1 MGSPIDLDFNGQVGS
16 APSSNDFAP
25 PVSGV
30 YSSTFQ
36 TLFGGLSSE
45 DQQKI
50 WSYFIFKNNLTDPP
64 PTDPATQNL
73 FNEYV
78 SLVVEFYDPARYG
91 SLFQPLFGGMSIED
105 QLEVWNYFLYK
116 NSLPSPPPT
125 NQETKDIFSKHAISV
140 YKYLQ
145 LKILDGD
152 NLFIT
157 VPLLNPP
164 TSGFYATA
172 FQSYFGGITPQ
183 EQQKVW
189 VQFLADN
196 DLTTT
201 PPANDG
207 ITQARFIQ
215 YASAVFG
222 LDPAATYNFT
232 ILEPPTTGFFANAF
246 QSYFGGLSELQ
257 KKKIWIQFLV
267 NNKFAV
273 TGPPENAAA
282 MQLFMAYANAVLS
295 VIQNQDVHSPEEVRK
310 RYIMAVTIE
319 ALLKMLASLQ
329 DAIGVQSKNL
339 IFYGFWQQEY
349 TKMMARVPTY
359 VGDPDMGVK
368 VDLTTLEKFTFGYN
382 KLSVADIAEWWAANS
397 LDGTGQTFTMTGLAK
412 DLLGNPLLTI
422 DYTPQVG
429 TTPGSISW
437 TTRSTLL
444 PLPDTTTVNVPLQA
458 DLSTFTENSAQSKRS
473 LAQDAYE
480 TAFKTAFV
488 SAWNGGLSAAVTGV
502 NEANLSAINSISATP
517 IPPSSGLTPADM
529 QPRSKPDTNLYSSME
544 IPWGFSYVVGA
555 SAHSDINGN
564 VTPAGKLSDDNA
576 KARGEINAKLQAFID
591 SIRARRKT
599 VQTTAQRLQT
609 DLDQSRQTVT
619 KQSDILNSIL
629 QSITD
634 LVKGIFRK

>member
-16 APSSNDFAP
+16 APLTDDFAP

-30 YSSTFQ
+30 YSGTFQ
-36 TLFGGLSSE
+36 TLFGGLSSQ

-50 WSYFIFKNNLTDPP
+50 WSYFLFKNNLTDPP
-64 PTDPATQNL
+64 PTDPDTQFL
-73 FNEYV
+73 FNAYV
-78 SLVVEFYDPARYG
+78 SLVVEFYDPAKYG
-91 SLFQPLFGGMSIED
+91 TLFQPLFGTMSIED

-116 NSLPSPPPT
+116 NNLNNPPPT
-125 NQETKDIFSKHAISV
+125 NQETKDIFNKHAESV
-140 YKYLQ
+140 YKYLY

-152 NLFIT
+152 NLYIT
-157 VPLLNPP
+157 VPLLQPP

-172 FQSYFGGITPQ
+172 FQSYFGGLTPQ

-196 DLTTT
+196 DLTIT

-215 YASAVFG
+215 YASSVFG
-222 LDPAATYNFT
+222 LDPAVTYDFA
-232 ILEPPTTGFFANAF
+232 ILEPPTTGFFATAF
-246 QSYFGGLSELQ
+246 QSYFGGLSPLQ
-257 KKKIWIQFLV
+257 QKKIWIQFLV

-273 TGPPENAAA
+273 TGPPENDAA

-295 VIQNQDVHSPEEVRK
+295 VIQSQNVHSPEEVKK
-310 RYIMAVTIE
+310 RYIMAATIE

-329 DAIGVQSKNL
+329 DAIGVQSRNL
-339 IFYGFWQQEY
+339 VFYGFWQQEY

-368 VDLTTLEKFTFGYN
+368 VNLTTLENFTFGYN

-397 LDGTGQTFTMTGLAK
+397 LDGSGQPFTMTGLAK
-412 DLLGNPLLTI
+412 DFFGNPLLTI
-422 DYTPQVG
+422 NYTPQVG
-429 TTPGSISW
+429 ATPGSISW
-437 TTRSTLL
+437 TNRISGG
-444 PLPDTTTVNVPLQA
+444 PVTTTVNVPLQN
-458 DLSTFTENSAQSKRS
+458 DISTFQENSAQSKRS
-473 LAQDAYE
+473 LAQEAYA

-488 SAWNGGLSAAVTGV
+488 SAWNGGLSANVTSV
-502 NEANLSAINSISATP
+502 NPANLGSINSVDPNVGRATTD
-517 IPPSSGLTPADM
+517 I
-529 QPRSKPDTNLYSSME
+529 QPRSKPDTNDYSSME
-544 IPWGFSYVVGA
+544 IPWGFSYVVP
-555 SAHSDINGN
+555 SQFHSTPNGD
-564 VTPAGKLSDDNA
+564 PSIAGKLSDDNA

-591 SIRARRKT
+591 NIRSRRKT
-599 VQTTAQRLQT
+599 VQTTAQRLQS